1 MVSVSEIM
9 LNIVPII
16 IISSTVPMYE
26 NIIMLDKDY
35 GEEAYEYRSQEIS
48 LYYSDSFIREWVD
61 RFSPQ
66 PTIYYDKKE

>member
-1 MVSVSEIM
+1 
-9 LNIVPII
+9 
-16 IISSTVPMYE
+16 MYE

-35 GEEAYEYRSQEIS
+35 GEEAYEYHSQEIS